1 VYGLLS
7 SDVMARVALPNT
19 GIEEQVRT
27 CGIGL
32 ITLLGE
38 DFYNEISSILEK
50 STGKRWLEEIQ
61 MKVQGLN
68 HLNLLDTSTLL
79 KVILRPDYP
88 LLREKI
94 REAINTRIEK
104 IQRQDFYNRLDSV
117 LDDRNQWV
125 HNQVKG
131 TRLNL
136 IELIEDL
143 DWIAKRMNLKVLEEC
158 EQLKLL
164 LVQETESSGETG
176 TLSNSISKVLDD
188 LKGITNAEEPSI
200 GSEIVDP
207 FLDYSYTLQLSGEI
221 RDRKTD
227 LLLSQLIGSR
237 AEAVGTLFLARKPS
251 GGRLRVTS
259 AGEVA
264 AYFEGKWGY
273 LARVSPTDW
282 FTNHLDS

>member
-1 VYGLLS
+1 
-7 SDVMARVALPNT
+7 MARVALPNT

-207 FLDYSYTLQLSGEI
+207 FLDYSYTLQ
-221 RDRKTD
+221 
-227 LLLSQLIGSR
+227 
-237 AEAVGTLFLARKPS
+237 
-251 GGRLRVTS
+251 
-259 AGEVA
+259 
-264 AYFEGKWGY
+264 
-273 LARVSPTDW
+273 
-282 FTNHLDS
+282 